1 MNHDPFAWGRPRDDV
16 YGAYNRAIADAG
28 FKETSEIPT
37 KHTQQPIITGTSVL
51 GLKFKNGVAIAADN
65 MGSYGSLLRFSN
77 IERLIRVGDETIV
90 GISGDISDLQ
100 HIERLLHQLETEEEV
115 YDSDG
120 GHKLRAPHVHEYLTR
135 LLYNRRSKMDP
146 LWNAII
152 VAGFNDDRSPF
163 MRYVD
168 LLGVAYGASALATG
182 FGSHLAIPL
191 LRKLVPYDSDYEK
204 VTKEEAHE
212 AILNSMR
219 VLYYRDARAGD
230 KFTLA
235 VLTFEDGK
243 VNVSFEQN
251 QKVENQNWQFAKNII
266 GYGSKQL

>member
-16 YGAYNRAIADAG
+16 YGAYNHAIAGAST
-28 FKETSEIPT
+28 KEASEIPT
-37 KHTQQPIITGTSVL
+37 SHTQQPIITGTSVL
-51 GLKFKNGVAIAADN
+51 GLKFKNGVALAADN

-77 IERLIRVGDETIV
+77 LERLIRVGEETIV

-100 HIERLLHQLETEEEV
+100 HIERLLHQLETDEEV

-152 VAGFNDDRSPF
+152 VAGFNDDRTPF

-191 LRKLVPYDSDYEK
+191 LRKLVPYDSDFEK
-204 VTKEEAHE
+204 VAEEDARE
-212 AILNSMR
+212 AIVNSMR

-230 KFTLA
+230 KFSFV
-235 VLTFEDGK
+235 VLTFDEGK
-243 VNVSFEQN
+243 VDVKFEKGVKVDN
-251 QKVENQNWQFAKNII
+251 QSWKFAENII